1 MACKVAH
8 YAAPKDSDL
17 SDEEP
22 YGMTPDVQKIEVTVR
37 TNDGEDKTVPASDVA
52 DALKIA
58 KKLRTPDS
66 YMVCIVQD
74 GVRTMRWDR
83 PTVEGEN
90 QWRKEDPGAFEL
102 LGSVRKVTVKYVS
115 YAEAQA
121 HKEQWLAESWLDNQ
135 VYADGLNALIA
146 EETIRLAP
154 SVREAIINVYEGLGI
169 NSMLNLIRK
178 APVLV
183 ETHREYQAF
192 QKRLRPLD
200 PMYAPFSFSTECC
213 GIKHPSVDLSSTIQE
228 QLKERGFKR
237 TFVGWSDARGVQ
249 IEQWDWLELN
259 RVRCDAT
266 STYGWY
272 DPVGIREIYETYAG
286 AIRKLQKEAG
296 PTVRAFEQN
305 HSDGWAAYRDGQLVS
320 ACKADPDSLE
330 GYGWTA
336 GWQSAY
342 KCRADLPHEQVQSLR
357 ASGLVVEISFDQI
370 PFKLRPDNG
379 V

>member
-1 MACKVAH
+1 
-8 YAAPKDSDL
+8 
-17 SDEEP
+17 
-22 YGMTPDVQKIEVTVR
+22 MTRTVEAKSPEIIEVTVR
-37 TNDGEDKTVPASDVA
+37 TNEGDERIIPASDIA
-52 DALKIA
+52 EAKRIA

-66 YMVCIVQD
+66 YMVCVVQD

-83 PTVEGEN
+83 ATIVGN
-90 QWRKEDPGAFEL
+90 NRWLKKDPIAFEQ
-102 LGSVRKVTVKYVS
+102 LGSVRKVTVKYIS

-121 HKEQWLAESWLDNQ
+121 HKEQWMAESRLDNQ
-135 VYADGLNALIA
+135 AYADDLNALIA
-146 EETIRLAP
+146 EETIRRAP

-169 NSMLNLIRK
+169 NAMLNLIRK

-183 ETHREYQAF
+183 ETHQEYQAF

-200 PMYAPFSFSTECC
+200 PMYTPFSFSTECC
-213 GIKHPSVDLSSTIQE
+213 GIKHPSADLSSTVQE

-237 TFVGWSDARGVQ
+237 AFVGWSDARGVK

-272 DPVGIREIYETYAG
+272 DPVGILKIYETYAD
-286 AIRKLQKEAG
+286 AIRKLQEEAG

-320 ACKADPDSLE
+320 ACTADPGSLE
-330 GYGWTA
+330 GYGWTS

-357 ASGLVVEISFDQI
+357 ASGLGVEISFDQI
-370 PFKLRPDNG
+370 PFKLRPDTA